1 MTESCTAVTIT
12 VNRLGDTSIPAT
24 VDYATTDVTA
34 SARADYVTTGG
45 TLQFAPGDTS
55 KSIAVLIN
63 DDSTL
68 EGAETFNVTL
78 SNPSGVSLSAPA
90 VAGVTIT
97 DNPVEP
103 AGNVIDDAQ
112 NFVCQQYHDFLNRQP
127 DQSGWDFWT
136 NQITSCGADAACR
149 EARRINV
156 SAAFLLSIESQNTG
170 YLVER
175 LYKTAYGDAIGTST
189 AGGNHQV
196 AVPVVRFNEFLADT
210 QQITQGVVVLQT
222 GWQQILETNTQAFIA
237 RFVQRS
243 RFTTAF
249 PSSMSAAQFVDT
261 LNANAGNPLSQ
272 SERNQ
277 LVSDLSASVKTRA
290 QVVRAVATDTD
301 LINSEFNRAFVLME
315 YFGYLRRN
323 PNDPQDPDHT
333 GFDFWLAKLNQFN
346 GNYVDAELVKAF
358 LSSVEYRQRFGP

>member
-1 MTESCTAVTIT
+1 
-12 VNRLGDTSIPAT
+12 
-24 VDYATTDVTA
+24 
-34 SARADYVTTGG
+34 
-45 TLQFAPGDTS
+45 
-55 KSIAVLIN
+55 VLIN
-63 DDSTL
+63 DDATF
-68 EGAETFNVTL
+68 EGAQTFSVTL
-78 SNPSGVSLSAPA
+78 SNPSGVGLGAPV
-90 VAGVTIT
+90 VAGVTIG

-112 NFVCQQYHDFLNRQP
+112 NFVCQHYHDFLNRHP

-149 EARRINV
+149 DAKRTNV

-175 LYKTAYGDAIGTST
+175 LYRAAYGDAIGTST
-189 AGGNHQV
+189 AGGNHEL

-222 GWQQILETNTQAFIA
+222 GWEQVLETNTEAFIT

-249 PSSMSAAQFVDT
+249 PSSMTPSQFVDT
-261 LNANAGNPLSQ
+261 VNANAGNPLSQ

-277 LVSDLSASVKTRA
+277 LVSDLSASIKTRA
-290 QVVRAVATDTD
+290 QVLRAVATDAD

-323 PNDPQDPDHT
+323 PNDPQDPDYT
-333 GFDFWLAKLNQFN
+333 GFEFWLTKLNQFK
-346 GNYVDAELVKAF
+346 GNYVEAELVRAF
-358 LSSVEYRQRFGP
+358 LSSLEYRQRFGP